1 MRSTLSEVRPR
12 MMSRLSTV
20 HMVRLV
26 QFGDGM
32 TGQDYPETSFLT
44 KQGALVN

>member
-1 MRSTLSEVRPR
+1 MRSTLSEVMPR
-12 MMSRLSTV
+12 MLSRLPTV

-32 TGQDYPETSFLT
+32 ASQDFP
-44 KQGALVN
+44 